1 MITVSA
7 AIPASTTFM
16 VVITSL
22 RTPEDSGCTITK
34 IVGSILSSDRLTVL
48 AKTSVASSNQ
58 PLIRADYN
66 DNLSYIN
73 WYKSST

>member
-7 AIPASTTFM
+7 GISASTTFM

-34 IVGSILSSDRLTVL
+34 IVASVLSSDRLTVL
-48 AKTSVASSNQ
+48 SKTSVASSNQ
-58 PLIRADYN
+58 PLIRAAYN

-73 WYKSST
+73 WY